1 MGTFE
6 NLLNKAKHG
15 AKTVGN
21 KTGDFV
27 EVTKL
32 KMTLADI
39 EKEIAENFEGLGRLV
54 YDAKKTDVDV
64 CDKLDAC
71 IENIDK
77 LEEAAEAVREQIY
90 AHKNLNRCLACGEI
104 MEKDAAFCSKCGA
117 PLTVEEDDAP
127 AEETEE

>member
-6 NLLNKAKHG
+6 NLLNKAKRG
-15 AKTVGN
+15 AKTVGD
-21 KTGDFV
+21 KTSDFV

-32 KMTLADI
+32 KMNLADI
-39 EKEIAENFEGLGRLV
+39 EKEIADNFEGLGRMV
-54 YDAKKTDVDV
+54 YDAKKTDIDV

-71 IENIDK
+71 IETIDK

-90 AHKNLNRCLACGEI
+90 ACKNLARCLSCGEVV
-104 MEKDAAFCSKCGA
+104 ENSAAFCHKCGA
-117 PLTVEEDDAP
+117 PLTVEDEAP

>member
-6 NLLNKAKHG
+6 NLLNKAKYG

-32 KMTLADI
+32 KMTLADL
-39 EKEIAENFEGLGRLV
+39 EKEIAENFEGLGRLT
-54 YDAKKTDVDV
+54 YDGQKSGDDVSEEV
-64 CDKLDAC
+64 SAC
-71 IENIDK
+71 IENIDR

-90 AHKNLNRCLACGEI
+90 AYKNLVRCVACGEVV
-104 MEKDAAFCSKCGA
+104 ENTAAFCSKCGS
-117 PLTVEEDDAP
+117 PLTVEEAP
-127 AEETEE
+127 EEAPEE